1 MPGWELHQ
9 PSLLPQCHHTDKLFA
24 VKAMTVVESYC
35 TFFQFDC
42 CGGKTY
48 SDYAGSKFQN
58 DTKAEGLQVS
68 TAKALCQVGVAR
80 KGDSW
85 AKYSIV
91 PEEPKLLKIF
101 MLSLK

>member
-1 MPGWELHQ
+1 M
-9 PSLLPQCHHTDKLFA
+9 FA
-24 VKAMTVVESYC
+24 VKTMTVVESYC

-68 TAKALCQVGVAR
+68 TAKALCEVGVAR
-80 KGDSW
+80 KGDSR

-91 PEEPKLLKIF
+91 PKIEATKNLHAPVKVDGSTGNSF
-101 MLSLK
+101 EFLPAETKFWPR